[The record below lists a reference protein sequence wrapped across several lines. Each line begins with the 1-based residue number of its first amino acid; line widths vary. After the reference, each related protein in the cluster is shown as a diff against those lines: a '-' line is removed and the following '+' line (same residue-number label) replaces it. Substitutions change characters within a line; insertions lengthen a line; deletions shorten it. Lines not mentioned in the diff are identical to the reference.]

1 MKEWKRTSYKDNVAV
16 YNTYIGWNEEEKY
29 VSISLTDRTQDESAK
44 IQVRTI
50 QTNGI
55 KIPYNAIM
63 IPVSQWFGES
73 IPKHVIDQIS
83 KMGSY
88 NVFVDYRNINTG
100 NVYEITGVVQQ
111 SADEATSRGLATMS
125 RREYDKNGYPEWKQI
140 VLTIP
145 TDETALKPTED
156 GNEPDNIFDKINIR
170 MTKIDNK
177 ADRALR
183 SVYAVEHS
191 LSRFQ
196 RKNFLQRLKWLFFGD

>member
-50 QTNGI
+50 QTNGTQ
-55 KIPYNAIM
+55 IPYNAII
-63 IPVSQWFGES
+63 IPIAQWFGES
-73 IPKHVIDQIS
+73 IPKHVMDQIS

-100 NVYEITGVVQQ
+100 NVYEITGVVQKNV
-111 SADEATSRGLATMS
+111 DEAASRIMATM
-125 RREYDKNGYPEWKQI
+125 RRMEYDEHGHLEWRQI
-140 VLTIP
+140 VLAVP
-145 TDETALKPTED
+145 TDETALKPSD
-156 GNEPDNIFDKINIR
+156 NGNGPDNIFDKINVR
-170 MTKIDNK
+170 MAKIDNK

-196 RKNFLQRLKWLFFGD
+196 RKNFLQRLKWLFLGD